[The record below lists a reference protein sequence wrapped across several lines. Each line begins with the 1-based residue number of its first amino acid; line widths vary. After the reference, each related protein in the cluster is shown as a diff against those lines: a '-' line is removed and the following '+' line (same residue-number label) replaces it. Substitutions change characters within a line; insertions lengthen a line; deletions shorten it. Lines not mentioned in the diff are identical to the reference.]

1 MKNLIISLAALSI
14 SFSTVAQ
21 NEISDRRD
29 KKTESKILF
38 IEYKITS
45 GEYKEAIQYS
55 KSLENSLNKKPQLWN
70 VNKVQAKLLQAIGFY
85 DGLQFS
91 KASDFVSQAIS
102 LSQNDN
108 NDHSKFLSNL
118 YLADYF
124 EKTEDAVSALK
135 YLTIAESIL
144 KQYPNTK
151 NQNEFDLVKAKIL
164 LKQDL
169 VAEALKLLNAQEA
182 YRLEQASGTVSN
194 ENKEFINPKND
205 LHFQKERYGELLKL
219 KSQAFIASGLYNEA
233 DKSFAYAKEWIG
245 KNLDKRHPYIREI
258 LEMQGALSELKH
270 DYSSA
275 TSYYTRAYE
284 LTPFPEYEQH
294 KIRDLSR
301 TTIACVQTDLTV
313 KYKNYLRRLEM
324 YAFRDVGFQDP
335 FQLAFEY
342 TEASKSFIEGD
353 YTSASFRLNRLSE
366 HFSFL
371 PSSHPW
377 SVDINALKSAIAL
390 KTGDI
395 KGYKE
400 SFLKLSKMREQYY
413 GNNSPAYHKALLAL
427 ALYEINYGK
436 DFAMAEKVMQTSYAT
451 VLKKEITRES
461 KENITYMTAYAELFA
476 KTDRYD
482 SAMVKAQEAADI
494 TKNLYREKSPEYL
507 LAFGKATEYQIL
519 TGKYKTGFENLQK
532 AYDLG
537 ESVKE
542 GDPEILQQ
550 AYMTLARLYSLKGEF
565 DRSQSLLNRAYRLT
579 LSGFE
584 KKVLSEAETSE
595 QLASLYL
602 QTGNYFRAE
611 KSLQKSLK
619 VKESKLESH
628 TPLLIHTYQELAKLN
643 LVNGNYN
650 IAEEYLSKASQIS
663 SEVFGKKSLAYGECL
678 LIYSEYYLAIGDL
691 KKAEAA
697 CVEADDIAVKKL
709 GKENLRR
716 ADILARL
723 AIIRSKVPT
732 YKSTEIDKLYTD
744 AGNVIKNSLGTDNPL
759 YASLIQKQA
768 EFYISIDKSD
778 KAETLLNEASKF
790 WTSKLGSDNKYVAEI
805 EILKGNI
812 VYNKSKYDQ
821 AEKNYSKARILY
833 RNIFNESH
841 PWYIQSSG
849 KLARVYYMQKHP
861 EKSLELME
869 EIIPKYLD
877 YINKYFP
884 SLSFREKSKFWN
896 NIKDEFDFYNF
907 IAIGVYNSQKPKL
920 AGSVYNNIISTKAL
934 LLSSNIKIRER
945 ILSSKDSV
953 LIELYKDWIA
963 QKEYLTTIISLSKE
977 QLVEQNIDLKYIE
990 SNIERLEKEMS
1001 TRSELFNDEDMKSS
1015 LTWKNIKETLTEG
1028 EYAVEIVRCRYFNK
1042 NFTDSVIYAAL
1053 IINNKTEDYP
1063 EIALLPDGK
1072 MMEKKYYKYFRNAV
1086 TLKLNDKN
1094 SYNVY
1099 WKPIKAKIP
1108 DGATVY
1114 LSSDGIYNQLNVEM
1128 MPNGDG
1134 QYVLDKNQI
1143 VLVTNTKD
1151 LLKSSPKVVEKD
1163 KKKNTK
1169 ESKKEA
1175 LSTYVLCGN
1184 PDFYSGNA
1192 NVEEEIVELPGAEKE
1207 VNDIGNLLVGQGKV
1221 TVKYI
1226 KDQVKEDTLR
1236 QLKNPKVFHIA
1247 THGFFKEAK
1256 NNDDEELVASP
1267 LLNSGLVVYGGG
1279 DILSNSE
1286 NNYVNSKGGILTA
1299 YEAMNLSFD
1308 NTELVVLSACETGR
1322 GEVQVGEGV
1331 YGLQR
1336 SFLIAGADA
1345 VIMSLFKV
1353 NDEVTQKLMLSFY
1366 DKWVKTGDKRKAFIE
1381 AKKEIKQQYAAPIYW
1396 GVFVMIEGKPKAQS
1410 PTVN

>member
-1 MKNLIISLAALSI
+1 MKNLLISLIAMSV
-14 SFSTVAQ
+14 SFQTLAQ

-45 GEYKEAIQYS
+45 GEYEEAIRYS
-55 KSLENSLNKKPQLWN
+55 KSLESSLNKKTQLWN
-70 VNKVQAKLLQAIGFY
+70 VNKVQAKLLQAQAY
-85 DGLQFS
+85 YNGLAFD
-91 KASDFVSQAIS
+91 KASDCVNQAVGIAT
-102 LSQNDN
+102 NDN
-108 NDHSKFLSNL
+108 NDQSKFLSNL
-118 YLADYF
+118 YIADYYQN
-124 EKTEDAVSALK
+124 TEDAVSALR

-144 KQYPNTK
+144 KQHPNSK
-151 NQNEFDLVKAKIL
+151 NQNDLDLVKAKIL

-182 YRLEQASGTVSN
+182 YRMEQATSASVSG
-194 ENKEFINPKND
+194 ENKEFINPTND
-205 LHFQKERYGELLKL
+205 LVFQKEKYGELLKL
-219 KSQAFIASGLYNEA
+219 KSHALIASGLYNEA
-233 DKSFAYAKEWIG
+233 EKSFAYTKEWIS
-245 KNLDKRHPYIREI
+245 KNLDKRHPFIREI

-275 TSYYTRAYE
+275 TSYYTKAYE
-284 LTPFPEYEQH
+284 LTTFPEYEQH

-301 TTIACVQTDLTV
+301 TTIACVHSGLTV

-353 YTSASFRLNRLSE
+353 YTSASFRLNRLAE

-371 PSSHPW
+371 PPSHPW
-377 SVDINALKSAIAL
+377 TVEINELKSEIAL

-400 SFLKLSKMREQYY
+400 SFQKLSKMREQFY
-413 GNNSPAYHKALLAL
+413 GTSSPAYHKAILAL

-436 DFAMAEKVMQTSYAT
+436 DFAMAEKVMHTSYAS

-461 KENITYMTAYAELFA
+461 KENITYMTAYADLFA

-482 SAMVKAQEAADI
+482 SAMVKATEAAEI
-494 TKNLYREKSPEYL
+494 TKNLYHEKSPEYL
-507 LAFGKATEYQIL
+507 LAYGRATEYQIL
-519 TGKYKTGFENLQK
+519 AGKYKIGFENLQK
-532 AYDLG
+532 AYELG
-537 ESVKE
+537 ESVRE

-550 AYMTLARLYSLKGEF
+550 AYMTVARLYSLKGEF
-565 DRSQSLLNRAYRLT
+565 DRSQSLLNKAYRLT

-619 VKESKLESH
+619 VKESKLEAH

-650 IAEEYLSKASQIS
+650 IAEEYLSKTSAIS
-663 SEVFGKKSLAYGECL
+663 SEVFGKKSLAYSECL

-691 KKAEAA
+691 KKAEGA
-697 CVEADDIAVKKL
+697 CIEADDIAVKKL

-723 AIIRSKVPT
+723 AIIRSKIPS
-732 YKSTEIDKLYTD
+732 YKSAEIDKLYTD

-778 KAETLLNEASKF
+778 KADALLNEASKF

-812 VYNKSKYDQ
+812 AYNKSKYDQ
-821 AEKNYSKARILY
+821 AEKNYSKAKSLY
-833 RNIFNESH
+833 RSIFNESH

-861 EKSLELME
+861 EKSLEVME
-869 EIIPKYLD
+869 EIIPKYLE

-907 IAIGVYNSQKPKL
+907 IAIGVFNSQKPKL
-920 AGSVYNNIISTKAL
+920 AGAVYNNIISTKAL

-945 ILSSKDSV
+945 ILTSKDSV
-953 LIELYKDWIA
+953 LIELYKDWVS

-977 QLVEQNIDLKYIE
+977 QLVEQNIDLKYLQ

-1001 TRSELFNDEDMKSS
+1001 TRSELFSDEEMKSS
-1015 LTWKNIKETLTEG
+1015 LTWKNIKETLTEN
-1028 EYAVEIVRCRYFNK
+1028 EYAVEIVRFRYFNK
-1042 NFTDSVIYAAL
+1042 NFTDSIIYAAL
-1053 IINNKTEDYP
+1053 IINKKTDDYP
-1063 EIALLPDGK
+1063 ELALLPNGK

-1086 TLKLNDKN
+1086 TLKVSDKN

-1128 MPNGDG
+1128 MPSSEG
-1134 QYVLDKNQI
+1134 QYVIDQNQI

-1151 LLKSSPKVVEKD
+1151 LLKTNQRTEEKD
-1163 KKKNTK
+1163 KKKSNKENKK
-1169 ESKKEA
+1169 ES

-1184 PDFYSGNA
+1184 PDFYTGS

-1207 VNDIGNLLVGQGKV
+1207 VNDIGALLKGQNKIAI
-1221 TVKYI
+1221 KYL

-1236 QLKNPKVFHIA
+1236 KLRNPKVFHIA
-1247 THGFFKEAK
+1247 THGFFKEATK
-1256 NNDDEELVASP
+1256 NEDEELVSNP

-1279 DILSNSE
+1279 DILSNPE

-1366 DKWVKTGDKRKAFIE
+1366 DKWIKTGDKRLAFNE
-1381 AKKEIKQQYAAPIYW
+1381 AKKEIKQQYASPIYW
-1396 GVFVMIEGKPKAQS
+1396 GVFLMIEGKPKALAMN
-1410 PTVN
+1410 VN